1 MVQFWFGGRAAVTPK
16 DLLIRELDN
25 VSDLLIT
32 EVLDFLCFLK
42 TKYDQGQPFLET
54 PTAVTPELDTALS
67 SGQLPYRYDDPF
79 APAIPPEDWDI
90 LQ

>member
-1 MVQFWFGGRAAVTPK
+1 MTPK

-25 VSDLLIT
+25 VSDPLIT

-42 TKYDQGQPFLET
+42 TKYSQEYPVLA
-54 PTAVTPELDTALS
+54 TASASTPERDTALS
-67 SGQLPYRYDDPF
+67 SGQQPYHYDDPF
-79 APAIPPEDWDI
+79 APAIPLEGWDV